1 MKKYIFPIL
10 FLALTG
16 FVSCGKYCGCAGL
29 AFQPSFG
36 GKISN
41 TPWEPILT
49 DTVKNDSVTIW
60 GKRSWDE
67 LKVKF
72 KINPTSTETDVLV
85 DNFDATY
92 TVSPQSERGRLIYRL
107 DNTASANKIN
117 ISYREQAR
125 NFLSGQLNLTFKL
138 TTPTGYMA
146 FDTSR
151 IYFTSTSFMVRL
163 RK

>member
-1 MKKYIFPIL
+1 MKKYIFLIL
-10 FLALTG
+10 FLALSG
-16 FVSCGKYCGCAGL
+16 FFSCGKTCGCVV
-29 AFQPSFG
+29 FPEQPSFR

-49 DTVKNDSVTIW
+49 DTVKNDSVSIW

-72 KINPTSTETDVLV
+72 KIEPASTATDVLV
-85 DNFDATY
+85 DKYDVTY
-92 TVSPQSERGRLIYRL
+92 CVSPQSEKGRLIYKL
-107 DNTASANKIN
+107 DNTASANKIR
-117 ISYREQAR
+117 ISYRQAD
-125 NFLSGQLNLTFKL
+125 NFLAGQLNLTFKL
-138 TTPTGYMA
+138 TTPTGNMA

-151 IYFTSTSFMVRL
+151 IYFTNTAFMVRL